1 MLKNKG
7 KSIAKA
13 AVGLTAGAALG
24 VAVYNLLGCPT
35 GGCIITSSPWS
46 AGAYGAAV
54 GTLWAVG

>member
-7 KSIAKA
+7 KLIVRA
-13 AVGLTAGAALG
+13 ALGLTAGAALG
-24 VAVYNLLGCPT
+24 IVVYNLVGCPT
-35 GGCIITSSPWS
+35 GGCVITSSPWS